1 MLCRPEESRNIGSV
15 CRAMKN
21 MAITELR
28 VVGNRADYSD
38 EQVRTLAVHAGDIWD
53 RAIFFEPSVAGLRAA
68 IGDCTI
74 AGGTTRRMG
83 QKRKSWGMTPEQ
95 FAETALQAGFSAPEE
110 TAPASGAGPA
120 QTTGNRV
127 AVVFGNERTG
137 LTDEE
142 LDCCTVAV
150 NIPSSPDFPSLNLS
164 HAVQIM
170 SYVLYRAFDA
180 RKRGYEPITLA
191 RLGEV
196 VESISDSIDRIGLFR
211 VAGKEDNDRFLAEIL
226 ARAALSESEAKRI
239 EQLFRKMSFVK
250 TGTQKSI

>member
-1 MLCRPEESRNIGSV
+1 
-15 CRAMKN
+15 MKN

-28 VVGNRADYSD
+28 VVGSRDDYSE
-38 EQVRTLAVHAGDIWD
+38 EQVRILAVHAGDIWD
-53 RAIFFEPSVAGLRAA
+53 TARFFEPSVAGLRAA

-95 FAETALQAGFSAPEE
+95 FAETALQAGFNAPDEPIP
-110 TAPASGAGPA
+110 TSGTGAVS
-120 QTTGNRV
+120 TTGNRV

-170 SYVLYRAFDA
+170 SYTLFRTFDT

-196 VESISDSIDRIGLFR
+196 VDSVSASIDRIGLFR
-211 VAGKEDNDRFLAEIL
+211 IAGREDNDQFLAEIL
-226 ARAALSESEAKRI
+226 ARAALSESEAKRF

-250 TGTQKSI
+250 AGAQNSI

>member
-1 MLCRPEESRNIGSV
+1 
-15 CRAMKN
+15 MKN

-28 VVGNRADYSD
+28 VVGNRDDYSE

-53 RAIFFEPSVAGLRAA
+53 TARFFEPSVAGLRAA

-95 FAETALQAGFSAPEE
+95 FAETALQAGFNAPDEPIP
-110 TAPASGAGPA
+110 TSSTGSVSS
-120 QTTGNRV
+120 TGNRV

-170 SYVLYRAFDA
+170 SYTLFRTFDT

-211 VAGKEDNDRFLAEIL
+211 IAGREDNDRFLAEIL
-226 ARAALSESEAKRI
+226 ARAALSESEAKRF

-250 TGTQKSI
+250 NDAQNSI